1 MTIGKNILT
10 AKNVNYPNLL
20 VEADLSTLTY
30 KWDQVP
36 VDQWT
41 DYADKYEIPY
51 KELFSDMDQKG
62 LLYPVIIRDLKS
74 NGVFRKYQCGGR
86 RIIWAKRNG
95 YTHIS
100 AYNIQCTV
108 LLLVYK
114 KKGVSYFS
122 FTSFLYF
129 NLK

>member
-1 MTIGKNILT
+1 MTTGKNILT

-41 DYADKYEIPY
+41 DYADKYDIPY
-51 KELFSDMDQKG
+51 RKLFSDMDQKG

-74 NGVFRKYQCGGR
+74 NGIFRKYQCGGR

-100 AYNIQCTV
+100 AYKIVDWLTE
-108 LLLVYK
+108 
-114 KKGVSYFS
+114 KGRQELDQIIKDQWFRID
-122 FTSFLYF
+122 
-129 NLK
+129 

>member
-41 DYADKYEIPY
+41 DYADKYDIPY
-51 KELFSDMDQKG
+51 RKLFSDMDQKG

-74 NGVFRKYQCGGR
+74 NGIFRKYQCGGR

-100 AYNIQCTV
+100 AYKIVDWLTE
-108 LLLVYK
+108 
-114 KKGVSYFS
+114 KGRQELDQIIKDQWFRID
-122 FTSFLYF
+122 
-129 NLK
+129 

>member
-1 MTIGKNILT
+1 MTTGKNTLI
-10 AKNVNYPNLL
+10 AKNVNYPELYMEISL
-20 VEADLSTLTY
+20 KDLTY

-74 NGVFRKYQCGGR
+74 NGIFRKYQCGGR

-100 AYNIQCTV
+100 AY
-108 LLLVYK
+108 LVK
-114 KKGVSYFS
+114 DWVSEEGRKEIDEIVKDQWFRID
-122 FTSFLYF
+122 
-129 NLK
+129 

>member
-1 MTIGKNILT
+1 MTTGKNTLI
-10 AKNVNYPNLL
+10 AKNVNYPELYMEISL
-20 VEADLSTLTY
+20 KDLTY

-41 DYADKYEIPY
+41 DYADKYDIPY

-100 AYNIQCTV
+100 AY
-108 LLLVYK
+108 LVK
-114 KKGVSYFS
+114 DWVSEEGRKEIDEIVKDQWFRID
-122 FTSFLYF
+122 
-129 NLK
+129 

>member
-51 KELFSDMDQKG
+51 KKLFSDMDQKG

-100 AYNIQCTV
+100 AYKIVDWLTEKGRQELNEIIQDQW
-108 LLLVYK
+108 
-114 KKGVSYFS
+114 FRID
-122 FTSFLYF
+122 
-129 NLK
+129 

>member
-51 KELFSDMDQKG
+51 RKLFSDMDQKG

-74 NGVFRKYQCGGR
+74 NGIFRKYQCGGR
-86 RIIWAKRNG
+86 RRIWAKRNG

-100 AYNIQCTV
+100 AYKIVDWLTE
-108 LLLVYK
+108 
-114 KKGVSYFS
+114 KGRQELDQIIKDQWFRID
-122 FTSFLYF
+122 
-129 NLK
+129 

>member
-51 KELFSDMDQKG
+51 KKLFSDMDQKG

-74 NGVFRKYQCGGR
+74 NGIFRKYQCGGR

-100 AYNIQCTV
+100 AYKIVDWLTE
-108 LLLVYK
+108 
-114 KKGVSYFS
+114 KGRQELDQIIKDQWFRID
-122 FTSFLYF
+122 
-129 NLK
+129 

>member
-20 VEADLSTLTY
+20 IEADLSTLTY

-41 DYADKYEIPY
+41 DYADKYDIPY
-51 KELFSDMDQKG
+51 RKLFSDMDQKG

-74 NGVFRKYQCGGR
+74 NGIFRKYQCGGR

-100 AYNIQCTV
+100 AYKIVDWLTE
-108 LLLVYK
+108 
-114 KKGVSYFS
+114 KGRQELDQIIKDQWFRID
-122 FTSFLYF
+122 
-129 NLK
+129 

>member
-1 MTIGKNILT
+1 MTTGKNTLI
-10 AKNVNYPNLL
+10 AKNINYPNLL

-36 VDQWT
+36 VENFT
-41 DYADKYEIPY
+41 EYANKYEIPY
-51 KELFSDMDQKG
+51 KELFSDMDRQG

-100 AYNIQCTV
+100 AYNIVDWLTE
-108 LLLVYK
+108 
-114 KKGVSYFS
+114 KGRLELNEIVQDQWFRID
-122 FTSFLYF
+122 
-129 NLK
+129 

>member
-1 MTIGKNILT
+1 MTTGKNTLI

-41 DYADKYEIPY
+41 DYADKYDIPY
-51 KELFSDMDQKG
+51 RKLFSDMDQKG

-74 NGVFRKYQCGGR
+74 NGIFRKYQCGGR

-100 AYNIQCTV
+100 AYNIVDWLTE
-108 LLLVYK
+108 
-114 KKGVSYFS
+114 KGRQELDEIIKDQWFRID
-122 FTSFLYF
+122 
-129 NLK
+129 

>member
-36 VDQWT
+36 VNQWT

-74 NGVFRKYQCGGR
+74 NGIFRKYQCGGR

-100 AYNIQCTV
+100 AY
-108 LLLVYK
+108 LVK
-114 KKGVSYFS
+114 DWISEEGRKEIDEIVKDQWFRID
-122 FTSFLYF
+122 
-129 NLK
+129 

>member
-51 KELFSDMDQKG
+51 KKLFSDMDQKG

-74 NGVFRKYQCGGR
+74 NGIFRKYQCGGR

-100 AYNIQCTV
+100 AY
-108 LLLVYK
+108 LVK
-114 KKGVSYFS
+114 DWVSEEGRKEIDEIVKDQWFRID
-122 FTSFLYF
+122 
-129 NLK
+129 

>member
-1 MTIGKNILT
+1 MTTGKNILI
-10 AKNVNYPNLL
+10 AKNVNYPELYMEISL
-20 VEADLSTLTY
+20 KDLTY

-51 KELFSDMDQKG
+51 KQLFSDMDQKG

-100 AYNIQCTV
+100 AY
-108 LLLVYK
+108 LVK
-114 KKGVSYFS
+114 DWVSEEGRKEIDEIVKDQWFRID
-122 FTSFLYF
+122 
-129 NLK
+129 

>member
-51 KELFSDMDQKG
+51 RKLFSDMDQKG

-100 AYNIQCTV
+100 AYKIVDWLTE
-108 LLLVYK
+108 
-114 KKGVSYFS
+114 KGRQELDQIIKDQWFRID
-122 FTSFLYF
+122 
-129 NLK
+129 

>member
-20 VEADLSTLTY
+20 VAADLSTLTY

-51 KELFSDMDQKG
+51 RKLFSDMDQKG
-62 LLYPVIIRDLKS
+62 LLYPVIIRDLKA
-74 NGVFRKYQCGGR
+74 NGIYRKYQCGGR

-100 AYNIQCTV
+100 AY
-108 LLLVYK
+108 LVK
-114 KKGVSYFS
+114 DWVSKEGRKEIDEIVKDQWFRID
-122 FTSFLYF
+122 
-129 NLK
+129 

>member
-51 KELFSDMDQKG
+51 KKLFSDMDQKG

-74 NGVFRKYQCGGR
+74 NGIFRKYQCGGR

-100 AYNIQCTV
+100 AYNIVDWLTE
-108 LLLVYK
+108 
-114 KKGVSYFS
+114 KGRQELDQIIQDQWFRID
-122 FTSFLYF
+122 
-129 NLK
+129 

>member
-41 DYADKYEIPY
+41 DYADKYDIPY
-51 KELFSDMDQKG
+51 RKLFSDMDQKG

-74 NGVFRKYQCGGR
+74 NGIFRKYQCGGR

-100 AYNIQCTV
+100 AYKIVDWLTE
-108 LLLVYK
+108 
-114 KKGVSYFS
+114 KGRQELDEIIKDQWFRID
-122 FTSFLYF
+122 
-129 NLK
+129 